1 MATQKPTGE
10 ELSMTPSTS
19 NNISHADRGHAA
31 AGHVPF
37 SEHIPE
43 RRQSIAPPR
52 MMVIMLMVVVAL
64 IVVIGVAV
72 ALSVGHGGQACNS
85 TGHTATETR
94 CR

>member
-1 MATQKPTGE
+1 
-10 ELSMTPSTS
+10 MTHNTRHE
-19 NNISHADRGHAA
+19 NRGHAA
-31 AGHVPF
+31 TGHVPL

-52 MMVIMLMVVVAL
+52 MMVIMLMTVVAL
-64 IVVIGVAV
+64 IIVIWAAV
-72 ALSVGHGGQACNS
+72 ALSVDHGGKACNS

>member
-1 MATQKPTGE
+1 MNRSTRND
-10 ELSMTPSTS
+10 TP
-19 NNISHADRGHAA
+19 NANRGHAA
-31 AGHVPF
+31 AGHVPVL
-37 SEHIPE
+37 EHLPQ

-52 MMVIMLMVVVAL
+52 MMVIMLLTVVAL

-72 ALSVGHGGQACNS
+72 GLSVDHGGKACNS

>member
-1 MATQKPTGE
+1 
-10 ELSMTPSTS
+10 MTHSTS
-19 NNISHADRGHAA
+19 HNISHANRGHATT
-31 AGHVPF
+31 GHVPL

-52 MMVIMLMVVVAL
+52 MMVIMLMVIVAL
-64 IVVIGVAV
+64 IVVIGGAV
-72 ALSVGHGGQACNS
+72 ALSVDHGGQTCNS

>member
-1 MATQKPTGE
+1 MTHSPTHHTGHY
-10 ELSMTPSTS
+10 S
-19 NNISHADRGHAA
+19 RGHAV

-52 MMVIMLMVVVAL
+52 MMVIMLMTVVAL
-64 IVVIGVAV
+64 IIVIWGAV
-72 ALSVGHGGQACNS
+72 ALSVDHGGKACNS

>member
-1 MATQKPTGE
+1 M
-10 ELSMTPSTS
+10 
-19 NNISHADRGHAA
+19 SHGTRHDNRGHAA
-31 AGHVPF
+31 TGHVPL
-37 SEHIPE
+37 SEHIPQ

-52 MMVIMLMVVVAL
+52 MMIIMLMTVVAL

-72 ALSVGHGGQACNS
+72 GLSVAHGGKACNS